1 MGKVLQQV
9 DETEH
14 RLIKNMLEEK
24 VPWSTVQKST
34 GRSPEV
40 ICSKSAPKATKPKA
54 VKDAVG

>member
-1 MGKVLQQV
+1 MGQVLKQA

-24 VPWSTVQKST
+24 VPWSTVQKIT
-34 GRSPEV
+34 GRRPEA
-40 ICSKSAPKATKPKA
+40 IRSNSTMKARKLKA